1 VRQLSKTI
9 PHSQIKQACLTDV
22 LDLGTSGT
30 DLGLL
35 EPGSTTGVPTKDG
48 EGSYTDL
55 EVGRRQLATRLA
67 SLPCPLHT
75 LHSFP
80 YSCLLCKTKEMT
92 RW

>member
-55 EVGRRQLATRLA
+55 EVGRRQLATRPA
-67 SLPCPLHT
+67 SLP
-75 LHSFP
+75 F
-80 YSCLLCKTKEMT
+80 LCAPCIPFRTPACSVKQK
-92 RW
+92 R

>member
-1 VRQLSKTI
+1 MRQLSKTI
-9 PHSQIKQACLTDV
+9 PHSQIEQARLTDV

-35 EPGSTTGVPTKDG
+35 KPGSTTGVPTKDG

-67 SLPCPLHT
+67 SLSCPCAPCT
-75 LHSFP
+75 PFRTPACSVGQ
-80 YSCLLCKTKEMT
+80 E
-92 RW
+92 R